1 MNSPEAV
8 FDPRLGGKDKH
19 GSKYRDPKTGWFVS
33 SLEVKPTCPPHYW
46 IIDSLN
52 VGRCKKPGCG
62 AVRDFGKEMMK
73 HLPKSFPYYPQPLP
87 KGGMTD
93 RLLSFLKQGRR

>member
-1 MNSPEAV
+1 MNTPEAV

-33 SLEVKPTCPPHYW
+33 SCPPHYW

-73 HLPKSFPYYPQPLP
+73 HLKKEKPYYNPRLTP
-87 KGGMTD
+87 KQ
-93 RLLSFLKQGRR
+93 KEY